1 MRSISNEKNLCNKK
15 IVLTNVSRITPYK
28 GHKYLIKIFKELVL
42 LEPKF
47 ELLIV
52 GDFSQENE
60 KYFKEL
66 KVLVSNYKLEN
77 KIQFL
82 GFKMRKTLTIS
93 IIIAGCVFIS
103 NIIFNRETLFGN
115 IEHMTNINSNDI
127 EDNRESVFSSVPAA
141 YKLMENDENI
151 FNFAD
156 KYSFSLFERSRPMT
170 KVEKSMI
177 ETEEMKFNEPRNEP
191 LKLHVVFKKDYEEP
205 AGEEGEEAVE
215 EAFDESNN

>member
-1 MRSISNEKNLCNKK
+1 MLSIFLLGFLILIQVMLVTTIFNNVHLPKNDPHYKKK
-15 IVLTNVSRITPYK
+15 IIIRDLTELFILTT
-28 GHKYLIKIFKELVL
+28 LTLVL
-42 LEPKF
+42 
-47 ELLIV
+47 V
-52 GDFSQENE
+52 
-60 KYFKEL
+60 Y
-66 KVLVSNYKLEN
+66 NYL
-77 KIQFL
+77 QFL
-82 GFKMRKTLTIS
+82 GIKMRKTLVLS
-93 IIIAGCVFIS
+93 IIVAGCVFIT
-103 NIIFNRETLFGN
+103 NIIFNRKTLFGAN
-115 IEHMTNINSNDI
+115 IEHMSNINSNDL

-215 EAFDESNN
+215 EAFDDSHN

>member
-1 MRSISNEKNLCNKK
+1 MLSIFLLGFLILIQVMLVTTIFNNVHLPKNDPHYKKK
-15 IVLTNVSRITPYK
+15 IIVRDLTELFILTT
-28 GHKYLIKIFKELVL
+28 LTLVL
-42 LEPKF
+42 
-47 ELLIV
+47 V
-52 GDFSQENE
+52 
-60 KYFKEL
+60 Y
-66 KVLVSNYKLEN
+66 NYL
-77 KIQFL
+77 QFL
-82 GFKMRKTLTIS
+82 GIKMRKTLIIS

-115 IEHMTNINSNDI
+115 IEHMSNINSNDI

-177 ETEEMKFNEPRNEP
+177 EMEEMKFNEPRNEP

>member
-1 MRSISNEKNLCNKK
+1 MLSIFLLGFLILIQVMLVTTIFNNVHLPKNDPHYKKK
-15 IVLTNVSRITPYK
+15 IIVRDLTELFILTT
-28 GHKYLIKIFKELVL
+28 LTLVL
-42 LEPKF
+42 
-47 ELLIV
+47 V
-52 GDFSQENE
+52 
-60 KYFKEL
+60 Y
-66 KVLVSNYKLEN
+66 NYL
-77 KIQFL
+77 QFL
-82 GFKMRKTLTIS
+82 GIKMRKTLIIS

-115 IEHMTNINSNDI
+115 NVNTEHMTNINSNDI

-156 KYSFSLFERSRPMT
+156 KYSFSLFERSRPLT

-205 AGEEGEEAVE
+205 AGEEGEEGVE

>member
-1 MRSISNEKNLCNKK
+1 MLSIFLLGFLILIQVMLVTTIFNNVHLPKNDPHYKKK
-15 IVLTNVSRITPYK
+15 IIVRDLTELFILTT
-28 GHKYLIKIFKELVL
+28 LTLVL
-42 LEPKF
+42 
-47 ELLIV
+47 V
-52 GDFSQENE
+52 
-60 KYFKEL
+60 Y
-66 KVLVSNYKLEN
+66 NYL
-77 KIQFL
+77 QFL
-82 GFKMRKTLTIS
+82 GIKMRKTLTIS

-127 EDNRESVFSSVPAA
+127 EDNRESVLSSVPAE

>member
-1 MRSISNEKNLCNKK
+1 MLSIFLLGFLILIQVMLVTTIFNNVHLPKNDPHYKKK
-15 IVLTNVSRITPYK
+15 IIVRDLTELFILTT
-28 GHKYLIKIFKELVL
+28 LTLVL
-42 LEPKF
+42 
-47 ELLIV
+47 V
-52 GDFSQENE
+52 
-60 KYFKEL
+60 Y
-66 KVLVSNYKLEN
+66 NYL
-77 KIQFL
+77 QFL
-82 GFKMRKTLTIS
+82 GIKMRKTLTIS

-151 FNFAD
+151 FNFAN

>member
-1 MRSISNEKNLCNKK
+1 MLSIFLLGFLILIQVMLVTTIFNNVHLPKNDPHYKKK
-15 IVLTNVSRITPYK
+15 IIVRDLTELFILTT
-28 GHKYLIKIFKELVL
+28 LTLVL
-42 LEPKF
+42 
-47 ELLIV
+47 V
-52 GDFSQENE
+52 
-60 KYFKEL
+60 Y
-66 KVLVSNYKLEN
+66 NYL
-77 KIQFL
+77 QFL
-82 GFKMRKTLTIS
+82 GIKMRKTLTIS

-156 KYSFSLFERSRPMT
+156 KYSFSLFEKSRPKT

>member
-1 MRSISNEKNLCNKK
+1 MLSIFLLGFLILIQVMLVTTIFNNVHLPKNDPHYKKK
-15 IVLTNVSRITPYK
+15 IIVRDLTELFILTT
-28 GHKYLIKIFKELVL
+28 LTLVL
-42 LEPKF
+42 
-47 ELLIV
+47 V
-52 GDFSQENE
+52 
-60 KYFKEL
+60 Y
-66 KVLVSNYKLEN
+66 NYL
-77 KIQFL
+77 QFL
-82 GFKMRKTLTIS
+82 GIKMRKTLIIS

-115 IEHMTNINSNDI
+115 IEHMSNINSNDI

-205 AGEEGEEAVE
+205 AGEE
-215 EAFDESNN
+215 AFDESNN

>member
-1 MRSISNEKNLCNKK
+1 MLSIFLLGFLILIQVMLVTTIFNNVHLPKNDPHYKKK
-15 IVLTNVSRITPYK
+15 IIVRDLTELFILTT
-28 GHKYLIKIFKELVL
+28 LTLVL
-42 LEPKF
+42 
-47 ELLIV
+47 V
-52 GDFSQENE
+52 
-60 KYFKEL
+60 Y
-66 KVLVSNYKLEN
+66 NYL
-77 KIQFL
+77 QFL
-82 GFKMRKTLTIS
+82 GIKMRKTLTIS

>member
-1 MRSISNEKNLCNKK
+1 MLSIFLLGFLILIQVMLVTTIFNNVHLPKDDPHYKKK
-15 IVLTNVSRITPYK
+15 IIVRDLTELFILTT
-28 GHKYLIKIFKELVL
+28 LTLVL
-42 LEPKF
+42 
-47 ELLIV
+47 V
-52 GDFSQENE
+52 
-60 KYFKEL
+60 Y
-66 KVLVSNYKLEN
+66 NYL
-77 KIQFL
+77 QFL

-115 IEHMTNINSNDI
+115 NVNIEHMSNINSNDI

-151 FNFAD
+151 FNFAN

-170 KVEKSMI
+170 KVKKSMI

-215 EAFDESNN
+215 EAFDESYN